1 MAKSKHLTKRQ
12 LTVIEELF
20 SDELTEQQVL
30 NKYRVSRTLFNKWLS
45 DETFTEHF
53 DKCIVA
59 AYRQST
65 AYLAR
70 YAELA
75 ASKLVQLTNS
85 KSSETARKACL
96 DIISMLNDS
105 NEKQKFQI
113 QESKT
118 PEQTLSTETAG
129 RILAALAEVN
139 YYSENLNKN
148 DDKCHL

>member
-1 MAKSKHLTKRQ
+1 MANSKHLTKRQ
-12 LTVIEELF
+12 LAVIEELF

-30 NKYRVSRTLFNKWLS
+30 NKYKVSRTLFNKWLN
-45 DETFTEHF
+45 DDTFIEYF

-70 YAELA
+70 YAGIA
-75 ASKLVQLTNS
+75 ASKLVHLTES

-96 DIISMLNDS
+96 DIISMLNGS
-105 NEKQKFQI
+105 NVNLQFQR

-129 RILAALAEVN
+129 RILAALAEGN
-139 YYSENLNKN
+139 HSENLSKN
-148 DDKCHL
+148 GDKCPL

>member
-12 LTVIEELF
+12 LAVIEELF

-30 NKYRVSRTLFNKWLS
+30 NKYKVSRTLFNKWLS
-45 DETFTEHF
+45 DETFIEHF

-59 AYRQST
+59 AYRQSI

-75 ASKLVQLTNS
+75 ASKLVRLTES
-85 KSSETARKACL
+85 DKPDIARRACL
-96 DIISMLNDS
+96 DIISMLNGS
-105 NEKQKFQI
+105 NENPQFQK

-118 PEQTLSTETAG
+118 PEQTLSTETAR
-129 RILAALAEVN
+129 RILAALADG
-139 YYSENLNKN
+139 K
-148 DDKCHL
+148 